1 MTDKTMRFTDQERDT
16 LRNSAMGAMMLV
28 SKSDPGIMG
37 TIKEAMAGSKALRG
51 ASPEMQEIF
60 KGSGGMPKMPK
71 GSQADME
78 SNVMSGLQQS
88 MQILSKSPQDQQNF
102 RNTIMSA
109 CDQVAKAQGGV
120 SDNEMTTVNKI
131 RSALGG

>member
-1 MTDKTMRFTDQERDT
+1 MTDKTMRYTDQERDT

-28 SKSDPGIMG
+28 SKSDPGVMS
-37 TIKEAMAGSKALRG
+37 TIKEMFAGSKALRN
-51 ASPEMQEIF
+51 ASPEMQDIL
-60 KGSGGMPKMPK
+60 KGGGSMPKMPK

-78 SNVMSGLQQS
+78 NNVMSMLQQS
-88 MQILSKSPQDQQNF
+88 MQILQKNPEDQQNF
-102 RNTIMSA
+102 RATIMNA

-120 SDNEMTTVNKI
+120 SENETAMINKI

>member
-1 MTDKTMRFTDQERDT
+1 MTDKTMRYTDQERDT

-28 SKSDPGIMG
+28 SKSDPGIMS
-37 TIKEAMAGSKALRG
+37 TIKEMFAGSKALRN
-51 ASPEMQEIF
+51 ASPDMQEIF
-60 KGSGGMPKMPK
+60 KSGGSMPKMPK

-78 SNVMSGLQQS
+78 NNVMSMLQQS
-88 MQILSKSPQDQQNF
+88 MQILQKNPQDQQNF

-120 SDNEMTTVNKI
+120 SENETAMINKI
-131 RSALGG
+131 RSAMGG